1 MTKNHRVI
9 HGRGKTPISTRVDDD
24 LLDWI
29 DKQIEKK
36 RFSNRT
42 HAVNYALYLLK
53 QADKREFASEA

>member
-1 MTKNHRVI
+1 M
-9 HGRGKTPISTRVDDD
+9 GEGKTPISTRVDDD

-29 DKQIEKK
+29 DTQVEKK

-53 QADKREFASEA
+53 QADKRELASEA